1 MERRSWKWAR
11 GLLAVLSFCGWVQPA
26 AGGEKT
32 PGTKPQEKSAA
43 SSSFVDSLSLT
54 SQKEPIQIKANE
66 LEWLY
71 DEQRII
77 YRGNVVAVQGDTTL
91 KCNVLTVTYETP
103 PEGEAKNGQSKPER
117 ASPKER
123 FKEVV
128 AEGSV
133 DITSGERHATGK
145 KAVFNETSRT
155 VVLSGDAVLL
165 DGGNRVAGE
174 TVTWFLDEKRGT
186 VVGRAE
192 MFIIPESQQTNGK
205 SAKKP

>member
-1 MERRSWKWAR
+1 MERRFWKWAR
-11 GLLAVLSFCGWVQPA
+11 GLLAVLLVCGYVQPA
-26 AGGEKT
+26 AGEEKT
-32 PGTKPQEKSAA
+32 PGPKHQEKSAM

-77 YRGNVVAVQGDTTL
+77 YRGNVVAIQGDTTL

-103 PEGEAKNGQSKPER
+103 PETEAKSVQSKPER
-117 ASPKER
+117 ASSKER

-145 KAVFNETSRT
+145 KAVFNEASRT

-165 DGGNRVAGE
+165 DGGNQVAGE

-192 MFIIPESQQTNGK
+192 MVIIPESQHTNGK

>member
-1 MERRSWKWAR
+1 MERRFWKWAR
-11 GLLAVLSFCGWVQPA
+11 GLLAVLWLSGFGQPA
-26 AGGEKT
+26 AGEEKT
-32 PGTKPQEKSAA
+32 PGPKGQEKSAA

-71 DEQRII
+71 DAQRII
-77 YRGNVVAVQGDTTL
+77 YRGNVVAIQGDTTL
-91 KCNVLTVTYETP
+91 KCSVLTVTYETP
-103 PEGEAKNGQSKPER
+103 PEANAKSGQSKPER
-117 ASPKER
+117 TPSRER

-145 KAVFNETSRT
+145 KAIFNEASRT
-155 VVLSGDAVLL
+155 VVLSGNAVLR
-165 DGGNRVAGE
+165 DGGNQVTGE
-174 TVTWFLDEKRGT
+174 TVTVFLDEKRST

-192 MFIIPESQQTNGK
+192 MVIIPAAQQTNGK
-205 SAKKP
+205 SAKTP

>member
-1 MERRSWKWAR
+1 MKRRSWKWAR
-11 GLLAVLSFCGWVQPA
+11 GLLAVLLLSGFGQSA
-26 AGGEKT
+26 AGEEKI
-32 PGTKPQEKSAA
+32 PGTTDQEKSAA

-54 SQKEPIQIKANE
+54 SQTEPIQIKANE

-71 DEQRII
+71 DAQRII
-77 YRGNVVAVQGDTTL
+77 YRGNVVAIQGDTIL
-91 KCNVLTVTYETP
+91 KCKVLTVTYETS
-103 PEGEAKNGQSKPER
+103 PEAEAKSVQSKPER
-117 ASPKER
+117 TLPRER

-133 DITSGERHATGK
+133 DITSGERHATGQ

-155 VVLSGDAVLL
+155 VVLSGNAVLH
-165 DGGNRVAGE
+165 DGGNHVTGE
-174 TVTWFLDEKRGT
+174 TVTVFLDEKRST

-192 MFIIPESQQTNGK
+192 MVIIPESQQTNGK